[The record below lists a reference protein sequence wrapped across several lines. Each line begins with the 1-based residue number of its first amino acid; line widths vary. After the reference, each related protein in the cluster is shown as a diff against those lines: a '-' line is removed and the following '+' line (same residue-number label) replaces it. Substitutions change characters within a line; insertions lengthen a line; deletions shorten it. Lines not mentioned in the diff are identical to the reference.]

1 MKTLFLS
8 TALLLSFLCFAQEKI
23 NWMSIEE
30 AEKASKKEPRKIL
43 IDVYTDWCGWCK
55 RMDVDTF
62 QKEEIVSFVNENYYA
77 VKLDA
82 EQKDSIVFK
91 GKTYHFVKKG
101 RKGYHELAAV
111 FLQGRMAYPSIVYL
125 DENLNIIKPWPGY
138 KGPKDFKVILD
149 YIVEDYYLQGTFED
163 YIKSLNSK

>member
-1 MKTLFLS
+1 MKFLIISLSLIFCS
-8 TALLLSFLCFAQEKI
+8 TTFAQDKI

-30 AEKASKKEPRKIL
+30 AQEAIKKEPRKIL

-62 QKEEIVSFVNENYYA
+62 QKKEIVSFVNENYYA

-91 GKTYHFVKKG
+91 GSTYKFVKNG
-101 RKGYHELAAV
+101 RKGYHQLAAL

-125 DENLNIIKPWPGY
+125 DENLNIIRPWPGY
-138 KGPKDFKVILD
+138 KGPKEYKVILD
-149 YIVEDYYLQGTFED
+149 YIAEDYYLEGTFED
-163 YIKSLNSK
+163 YQEYLSKK